1 MKIINNASNTQ
12 IRNGKIMNKDEL
24 IQFLKKNLKINVWC
38 NYDGCDSPQVNV
50 SLDLC
55 GEEIHRSSDY
65 LLRVN

>member
-1 MKIINNASNTQ
+1 M
-12 IRNGKIMNKDEL
+12 KIMNKDEL
-24 IQFLKKNLKINVWC
+24 IKFLKDNLKINVWC
-38 NYDGCDSPQVNV
+38 DYDGCGSPQVNV